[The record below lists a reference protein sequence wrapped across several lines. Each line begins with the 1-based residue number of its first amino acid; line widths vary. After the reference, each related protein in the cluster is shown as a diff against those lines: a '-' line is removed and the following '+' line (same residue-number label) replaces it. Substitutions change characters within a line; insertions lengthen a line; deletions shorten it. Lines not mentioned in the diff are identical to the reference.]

1 MSTMQVCTTVPSQ
14 GPATSDAR
22 RGLLLGALAVVIFAL
37 TFPMTRMAVG
47 SAEAPQLAPAFVAVA
62 RAAGAGLISLI
73 YLLAC
78 RASLPNVAQL
88 PALALSALGIVF
100 GFPLFLALA
109 LRDVPS
115 MHAAIVTGITPLT
128 TAAFAA
134 VALRQR
140 ASAGFWACAVLGCVL
155 VLAFAV
161 YEGGG
166 SISVADGWLLLAVL
180 SAGGGYVA
188 GARLS
193 AQMPAERVIS
203 WVLVLSLPLTAPLA
217 IAWWPT
223 VPASA
228 AAWGGLAYVTVFAM
242 WLGFIFWYRGL
253 ALGGT
258 LRVSQIQL
266 LQPFL
271 ALIFSVPLLG
281 EPLRASTFVFALL
294 VLATVFVGRR
304 VPVPGTASRTG
315 Q

>member
-1 MSTMQVCTTVPSQ
+1 MSTMQACTTVPSQ
-14 GPATSDAR
+14 GPATADAR
-22 RGLLLGALAVVIFAL
+22 RGLLLGALGVVIFAL

-47 SAEAPQLAPAFVAVA
+47 SAEAPQLPPAFVAAA
-62 RAAGAGLISLI
+62 RAAGAGLISLA

-78 RASLPNVAQL
+78 RASLPKVAQL

-109 LRDVPS
+109 LREVPS
-115 MHAAIVTGITPLT
+115 MHAAVVTGITPLT

-134 VALRQR
+134 IALRQR
-140 ASAGFWACAVLGCVL
+140 ASASFWACAVLGCVL
-155 VLAFAV
+155 VLAFAMH
-161 YEGGG
+161 EGGG
-166 SISVADGWLLLAVL
+166 TITVADGWLLLAVL

-188 GARLS
+188 GAGLT

-217 IAWWPT
+217 IVWWPT
-223 VPASA
+223 EPASA

-242 WLGFIFWYRGL
+242 WLGFFFWYRGL

-304 VPVPGTASRTG
+304 GPVQGTASRTG

>member
-1 MSTMQVCTTVPSQ
+1 MSTMQVCTPVSAQSPGIT
-14 GPATSDAR
+14 DAR

-47 SAEAPQLAPAFVAVA
+47 TAEAPQLSPAFVAVA
-62 RAAGAGLISLI
+62 RAAGAGLIGAV

-78 RASLPNVAQL
+78 RAGLPKRAQL
-88 PALALSALGIVF
+88 PALALSAAGIVF

-109 LRDVPS
+109 LREVPA

-134 VALRQR
+134 IVLRQR
-140 ASAGFWACAVLGCVL
+140 ASASFWACAVLGCGL
-155 VLAFAV
+155 VLAFAMW
-161 YEGGG
+161 ESGGTVT
-166 SISVADGWLLLAVL
+166 VADGWLLLAVF

-193 AQMPAERVIS
+193 AEMPAERVIS

-217 IAWWPT
+217 MVWWPT
-223 VPASA
+223 QPASA
-228 AAWGGLAYVTVFAM
+228 AAWGGLVYVTVFAM
-242 WLGFIFWYRGL
+242 WLGFFFWYRGL

-281 EPLRASTFVFALL
+281 EPLRASTVVFALL

-304 VPVPGTASRTG
+304 APVQGPALPSGR
-315 Q
+315 

>member
-1 MSTMQVCTTVPSQ
+1 MSTMQVCSPVPSQ
-14 GPATSDAR
+14 GPATADAR

-62 RAAGAGLISLI
+62 RAAGAGLISLV

-78 RASLPNVAQL
+78 RASLPKVAQL

-109 LRDVPS
+109 LREVPS

-134 VALRQR
+134 IALRQR
-140 ASAGFWACAVLGCVL
+140 ASASFWGCALLGCLL

-193 AQMPAERVIS
+193 SEMPAERVIS

-217 IAWWPT
+217 MLWWPMQP
-223 VPASA
+223 VSA

-242 WLGFIFWYRGL
+242 WVGFFLWYRGL

-266 LQPFL
+266 LHPFL

-281 EPLRASTFVFALL
+281 EPLRASTVVFALL

-304 VPVPGTASRTG
+304 VPVQGTGSHTG
-315 Q
+315 R